1 MKNHYFVHYWRDFGN
16 CYHLY
21 YAPADFVPPADWNW
35 ERISRKEAERLASAE
50 KQRRKDDPAFS
61 HFADAY
67 IFPHDW
73 NREEDDLFW
82 AIARGEIE
90 IDGVILR
97 RVEV

>member
-21 YAPADFVPPADWNW
+21 YAPADFVPPSGW
-35 ERISRKEAERLASAE
+35 ERITRKEAERLARAE
-50 KQRRKDDPAFS
+50 KQRRKYDPAFS
-61 HFADAY
+61 RFADAY

-73 NREEDDLFW
+73 NREEEDLFW
-82 AIARGEIE
+82 SVARGKIE

-97 RVEV
+97 RVEG